1 MRNKIE
7 NEILTLFFEGEL
19 NSYNSDNIEKEIEKT
34 IEGISFKTLILDFEA
49 LHYISSAGL
58 RIVLKL
64 KQKYGDVII
73 DNASLE
79 VFDVLSMTG
88 FVNIMTVKKALKRVY
103 ISGAEV
109 IGEGF
114 YSTVYRVD
122 KDTIIKVFNRTSDED
137 QIERELKLAKQ
148 AFVLGIPTAIS
159 YDIVKVDDKLGVRF
173 EMLDCMSLKNAF
185 VNYPDKYEEYI
196 KRYVDLLKKI
206 TTTDCMDPTL
216 PNIKEMYV
224 TKVETI
230 KEFLEEKYYL
240 KAKKIVEKIP
250 EAMTFVHGDCHF
262 KNIMVQG
269 DDFLLIDMD
278 TLSHGHPI
286 FELAALRAPYVA
298 FEEDDPGNSQKFLGV
313 PPELSRKIYN
323 DLVNG
328 YFGKVD
334 QVIEDKI
341 ALICYIHMLWWNK
354 INTPDNNKRLEGC
367 RSRLYALLDKYD
379 NVDL

>member
-64 KQKYGDVII
+64 KQKYDDVII

-79 VFDVLSMTG
+79 VYDVLSMTG

-250 EAMTFVHGDCHF
+250 EAMTFVHGDCTR
-262 KNIMVQG
+262 G
-269 DDFLLIDMD
+269 
-278 TLSHGHPI
+278 S
-286 FELAALRAPYVA
+286 
-298 FEEDDPGNSQKFLGV
+298 
-313 PPELSRKIYN
+313 
-323 DLVNG
+323 
-328 YFGKVD
+328 
-334 QVIEDKI
+334 
-341 ALICYIHMLWWNK
+341 
-354 INTPDNNKRLEGC
+354 
-367 RSRLYALLDKYD
+367 
-379 NVDL
+379 

>member
-64 KQKYGDVII
+64 KQKYDDVII

-79 VFDVLSMTG
+79 VYDVLSMTG

>member
-1 MRNKIE
+1 M
-7 NEILTLFFEGEL
+7 
-19 NSYNSDNIEKEIEKT
+19 
-34 IEGISFKTLILDFEA
+34 
-49 LHYISSAGL
+49 
-58 RIVLKL
+58 
-64 KQKYGDVII
+64 
-73 DNASLE
+73 
-79 VFDVLSMTG
+79 
-88 FVNIMTVKKALKRVY
+88 
-103 ISGAEV
+103 
-109 IGEGF
+109 
-114 YSTVYRVD
+114 
-122 KDTIIKVFNRTSDED
+122 
-137 QIERELKLAKQ
+137 
-148 AFVLGIPTAIS
+148 LGIPTAIS

-240 KAKKIVEKIP
+240 KAKRIVEKIP

-298 FEEDDPGNSQKFLGV
+298 FEEDDPGNSQRFLGV
-313 PPELSRKIYN
+313 PPELSSKIYN
-323 DLVNG
+323 DVVNG
-328 YFGKVD
+328 YFGKDD
-334 QVIEDKI
+334 QVIKDKI
-341 ALICYIHMLWWNK
+341 ALICYIHMVWWNK
-354 INTPDNNKRLEGC
+354 VNTPDNNKRLEGC